1 MQDKLRFSN
10 ITIVSPNSLQ
20 NKDLLVDA
28 GFIVDI
34 VDREKSISEDW
45 QVLNGNNNY
54 IFPGM
59 IDILQHGFLNYLY
72 IDAEKNCV
80 ADNSKN
86 LPSFGVTGY
95 LPSIS
100 SLPPDRTAKI
110 LSILSAECDVSKNGS
125 RVLGIHSEGPCFA
138 LPGAHN
144 PKNLQKPSVKLAEEL
159 IDAAKGKLKA
169 VTLAPEMDGSE
180 EFIKRMKKEDIS
192 VHLGHSGAKPADV
205 PKFADWG
212 IDAVTHM
219 YDALPTYPADD
230 TGVHVLSLTDALIAE
245 PRISLGLIC
254 DGIHVHPQL
263 VELLSHLPSDRVFLE
278 TDANKYAGKDGVTE
292 FEFYPGRICVSEKG
306 KACTYNGMLAGS
318 SLTSIEALQN
328 YFKFSKK
335 SLSQVSIATSLM
347 PAKIIGMDNK
357 LGSIE
362 KGKLADFILLDK
374 KNLEII
380 ETFIFGQSVYKN
392 EQK

>member
-1 MQDKLRFSN
+1 MQAKLRFTN
-10 ITIVSPNSLQ
+10 VTIVTPNSLQ
-20 NKDLLVDA
+20 NKDLLLD
-28 GFIVDI
+28 GDTIVDI
-34 VDREKSISEDW
+34 VDRENQISDDW
-45 QVLNGNNNY
+45 KIINGDNNY
-54 IFPGM
+54 LFPGM
-59 IDILQHGFLNYLY
+59 IDVLQHGFLNYLY
-72 IDAEKNCV
+72 IDTEKNCV
-80 ADNSKN
+80 SNNSKD
-86 LPSFGVTGY
+86 LPAFGVTGY
-95 LPSIS
+95 LPSTS
-100 SLPPDRTAKI
+100 SLSPDRNVQVLTA
-110 LSILSAECDVSKNGS
+110 LSEECDLSKDGS
-125 RVLGIHSEGPCFA
+125 RVLGIHSEGPCFS

-144 PKNLQKPSVKLAEEL
+144 PKNLRNPSIKLAEEL
-159 IDAAKGKLKA
+159 IDSAEGKLKA
-169 VTLAPEMDGSE
+169 ITLAPEMNGSE
-180 EFIKRMKKEDIS
+180 EFIKKMKKEEIS
-192 VHLGHSGAKPADV
+192 VHLGHSGAKPIDV

-212 IDAVTHM
+212 VDAVTHM

-245 PRISLGLIC
+245 SRISLGLIC

-278 TDANKYAGKDGVTE
+278 TDANKYTGNEGKTE

-347 PAKIIGMDNK
+347 PAKIIGIDNK

-362 KGKLADFILLDK
+362 KEKLADFILLDK
-374 KNLEII
+374 KNLEIS
-380 ETFIFGQSVYKN
+380 ETYISGNLVYKS
-392 EQK
+392 E